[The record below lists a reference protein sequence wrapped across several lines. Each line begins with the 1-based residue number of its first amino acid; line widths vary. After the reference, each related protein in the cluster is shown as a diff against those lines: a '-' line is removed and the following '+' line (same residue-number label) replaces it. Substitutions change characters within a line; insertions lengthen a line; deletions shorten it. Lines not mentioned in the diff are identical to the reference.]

1 MKKFFNIA
9 GPCHPGKHYML
20 PAQGRCKGIKGL
32 IAQEQY
38 FVIHA
43 ARQTG
48 KTTLGKWGSD
58 QPKFSNMLF
67 TNDNIFQ
74 LCCFWPLEAS
84 F

>member
-48 KTTLGKWGSD
+48 V
-58 QPKFSNMLF
+58 
-67 TNDNIFQ
+67 
-74 LCCFWPLEAS
+74 
-84 F
+84 